1 RYTGKTYRLPTARD
15 LEAYRAAETVLEE
28 KRRKLHDAWGID
40 PVPNEPTPKGGG
52 PGAERAFS
60 VHKYGLTRWGDLFN
74 ARQKLALVTGA
85 DAVRRAHAEMLR
97 AGYEP
102 EFARAVTTYLA
113 VTFDRLAAALN
124 TLCRWQSAGEKIAD
138 VFSRQALPM
147 VWDFAEPNPFG
158 GASRSWD
165 ELFTDTI
172 NTLTHVSLAP
182 TCESYSHH
190 GTATSLPWPDD
201 FFDAVLTDPP
211 YCLAPGTLILTDRGY
226 VPIEHIQ
233 VGDRVLSHK
242 GRWAKVTR
250 LYRRPYRGPILRL
263 KVAHCNQPLLI
274 TPEHPVRAI
283 AAAPCPYERR
293 AACSPECADVQQQG
307 RCPHAQFGAYRADW
321 IPAGQLKANDY
332 ANL

>member
-1 RYTGKTYRLPTARD
+1 
-15 LEAYRAAETVLEE
+15 
-28 KRRKLHDAWGID
+28 
-40 PVPNEPTPKGGG
+40 
-52 PGAERAFS
+52 
-60 VHKYGLTRWGDLFN
+60 
-74 ARQKLALVTGA
+74 
-85 DAVRRAHAEMLR
+85 
-97 AGYEP
+97 YEP

-201 FFDAVLTDPP
+201 YFDAVLTDPP

-307 RCPHAQFGAYRADW
+307 RCPHAQFG
-321 IPAGQLKANDY
+321 
-332 ANL
+332 